1 MNLHIGKKVLGL
13 LVAIYLVLGATAVS
27 ADQRSDIQQQL
38 NAEVLGK
45 QFSVESEAGLNAY
58 IEEATKRGTPPKTQ
72 PSKYWRRGYSCSD
85 LRRYSWTDYRDCSY
99 FYRYYGYNW
108 PY

>member
-1 MNLHIGKKVLGL
+1 MNLHFGKEVLGL

-27 ADQRSDIQQQL
+27 ADQLSDIQQQL

>member
-1 MNLHIGKKVLGL
+1 MNLHIGKEVLGL
-13 LVAIYLVLGATAVS
+13 WVAIYLVLGATAVS
-27 ADQRSDIQQQL
+27 ADQLSDIQQQL